1 MLAVSPPGR
10 TVTTRS
16 SPEFPE
22 ILSPDGPAGPV
33 GPTEPCCPA
42 APAAPVAPAGPD
54 GPTGPGFAFF
64 FFFRRFCLARVA
76 SGERRAKPSP
86 AQVRPRR
93 RSRRKG
99 TPAEAWVTVATR

>member
-10 TVTTRS
+10 RVTTCS
-16 SPEFPE
+16 SPVFPE
-22 ILSPDGPAGPV
+22 ILRPDRPAGPV
-33 GPTEPCCPA
+33 GPTGPCCPA
-42 APAAPVAPAGPD
+42 APAAPVAPAGPA

-64 FFFRRFCLARVA
+64 FFFLRFFLATVA
-76 SGERRAKPSP
+76 SGDRRANPSP

-99 TPAEAWVTVATR
+99 TPVEAWVTVATR